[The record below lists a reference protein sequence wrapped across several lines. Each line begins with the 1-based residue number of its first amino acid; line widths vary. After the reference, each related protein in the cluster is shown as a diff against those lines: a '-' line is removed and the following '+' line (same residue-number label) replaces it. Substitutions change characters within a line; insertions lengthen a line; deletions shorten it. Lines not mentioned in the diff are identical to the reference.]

1 MNTMRNLPES
11 APLIGSPAVAPATL
25 GGVLDLAPKPA
36 SRLRGKKLGGY
47 YWGTGRRKTSVARV
61 RVREGTGIFMVNE
74 KDAKIFFPTIQE
86 FIDSR
91 APLAAIQAENKWD
104 VFVNVRGGGPVGQ
117 AGAVRMGLSRAL
129 CNADETL
136 EAILRP
142 TGYLTRD
149 SRMKERKKYGQR
161 GARRRFQFSKR

>member
-11 APLIGSPAVAPATL
+11 APLVGSPVAAQATI
-25 GGVLDLAPKPA
+25 DLAPKPA

-61 RVREGTGIFMVNE
+61 RVREGTGIFMVND
-74 KDAKIFFPTIQE
+74 KDAKIFFPTMQE
-86 FIDSR
+86 IGDSR
-91 APLAAIQAENKWD
+91 APLVTIAAENKWD

-136 EAILRP
+136 EPVLRA
-142 TGYLTRD
+142 TGFLTRD

>member
-1 MNTMRNLPES
+1 MRNAS
-11 APLIGSPAVAPATL
+11 DPLPATAAA
-25 GGVLDLAPKPA
+25 GTDLQPPPQPLPRPP
-36 SRLRGKKLGGY
+36 SRLRGRILGGF

-61 RVREGTGIFMVNE
+61 RVREGTGIFMVND
-74 KDAKIFFPTIQE
+74 KDVKVFFPTVQE
-86 FIDSR
+86 HFDAVS
-91 APLAAIQAENKWD
+91 PLLALQAEKKWD
-104 VFVNVRGGGPVGQ
+104 IFVNVQGGGPVGQ

-136 EAILRP
+136 EPPLRDA
-142 TGYLTRD
+142 GFLTRD